1 MIYHDGYLR
10 TQFTVGGGGGKGWES
25 QGELYSPSICVRSA
39 H

>member
-10 TQFTVGGGGGKGWES
+10 TQFTVGGGGKGWES